1 MMLMMIRNIQ
11 TSRSAKHWVCF
22 FLALQ
27 CAMAGQI
34 AHAGSYGIN
43 PVKLTLSGQDSTQ
56 VMTVRNDGAEAAV
69 MQVELAAWSAGA
81 QDIYTPTR
89 DLLANPPIFTLP
101 AGAEQIIRVGL
112 RRAPDGQ
119 RELAYRMFLQE
130 VPPPIKFGT
139 VGLQVALR
147 ISVPI
152 FVPPPHPVKP
162 VLRWQ
167 ATRIAEHTLK
177 IGVTNTGDGHDHIAA
192 YKIYRAGSDAPFLS
206 QKLFA
211 YLLPGETHYWTLTT
225 DVMPNSGEPLRVWA
239 HTETGSV
246 QGDIV
251 MDKP

>member
-1 MMLMMIRNIQ
+1 MIMIIRNK
-11 TSRSAKHWVCF
+11 TSRSAKNWAYL

-27 CAMAGQI
+27 CTMACQI

-56 VMTVRNDGAEAAV
+56 IMTVRNDGTEAAV
-69 MQVELAAWSAGA
+69 MQVELAAWSAGIP
-81 QDIYTPTR
+81 QDVYTPTR

-130 VPPPIKFGT
+130 VPPPAKFGT

-162 VLRWQ
+162 ILHWQ

-177 IGVTNTGDGHDHIAA
+177 VGVTNTGNGHDHIAA
-192 YKIYRAGSDAPFLS
+192 YKIYRAGSGAPFLS
-206 QKLFA
+206 QQLFA

-225 DVMPNSGEPLRVWA
+225 DVMPNPDEPLRVWA
-239 HTETGSV
+239 HTETGDV